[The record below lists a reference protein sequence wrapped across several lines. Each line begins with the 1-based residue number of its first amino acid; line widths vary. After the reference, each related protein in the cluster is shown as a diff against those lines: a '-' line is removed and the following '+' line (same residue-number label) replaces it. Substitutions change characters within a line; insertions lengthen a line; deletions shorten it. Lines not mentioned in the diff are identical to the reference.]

1 MNIGLVTLQV
11 IVLISMLVGL
21 FGLLVPL
28 FPGLVVIWVAAL
40 IYGLITGI
48 HGVIW
53 VFFIFI
59 TILMLFGNVIDNILM
74 GAGAKQTG
82 ASWLSIGVALVA
94 GVAGTLLFP
103 PIGGIIAALIGV
115 FLVEWIRVRE
125 LKKAAESLWGMVQ
138 GFGWSFFV
146 RFIIGAIMIAWWV
159 AWAFFL
165 PTIQSWLA

>member
-1 MNIGLVTLQV
+1 MNVGLVTLQV

-28 FPGLVVIWVAAL
+28 FPGLVVIWVASL
-40 IYGLITGI
+40 IYGLVTGM

-59 TILMLFGNVIDNILM
+59 TILMLFGNVIDNLMM

-94 GVAGTLLFP
+94 GVAGTLIFP
-103 PIGGIIAALIGV
+103 PFGGIFGALVGV
-115 FLVEWIRVRE
+115 FLVELVRVRE

-159 AWAFFL
+159 VWAFFL

>member
-11 IVLISMLVGL
+11 IVLISMLIGL
-21 FGLLVPL
+21 FGLLIPL

-59 TILMLFGNVIDNILM
+59 TVLMLFGNVIDNVMM

-115 FLVEWIRVRE
+115 FLVELIRVRE

-165 PTIQSWLA
+165 PTIQNWLA